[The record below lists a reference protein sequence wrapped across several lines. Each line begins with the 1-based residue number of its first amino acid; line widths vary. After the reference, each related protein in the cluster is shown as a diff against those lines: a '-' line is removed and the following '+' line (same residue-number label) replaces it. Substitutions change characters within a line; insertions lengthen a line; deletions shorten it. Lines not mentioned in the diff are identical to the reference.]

1 MVDKII
7 KNDEIYHYGEFIL
20 LKDMLVGEFCNAFS
34 DLKIYASKNSGSK
47 ADEVLNRVIE
57 YGLGAYRDYDEYC
70 ASSNISCQVINQQV
84 TKLKRIRDEIKY

>member
-1 MVDKII
+1 MLWGLVTAYYILSYP
-7 KNDEIYHYGEFIL
+7 EIRCDWKTL
-20 LKDMLVGEFCNAFS
+20 
-34 DLKIYASKNSGSK
+34 K
-47 ADEVLNRVIE
+47 ADKVLNRVIE